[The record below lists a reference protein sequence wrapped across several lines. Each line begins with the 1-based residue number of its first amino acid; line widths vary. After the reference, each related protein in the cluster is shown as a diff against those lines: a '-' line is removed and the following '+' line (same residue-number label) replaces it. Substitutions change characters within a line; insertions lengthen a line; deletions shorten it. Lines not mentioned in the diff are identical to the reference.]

1 MKLVT
6 ELKELK
12 QLNKL
17 TNSEIQVVDYLLDY
31 PQEIAKLS
39 SRQLATLTHTS
50 AATVVR
56 VCQKV
61 GMSGYGEFKLKYLQ
75 EISQTPRHINRENPI
90 TSNESIHTILNK
102 VAALKM
108 TAIEETKKGIDLDQ
122 LTRVAKLLNHST
134 FIDLYAF
141 DNNLHLAK
149 YAAANFLYAGK
160 NSAIQD
166 GSNAQFM
173 QAMVSGEGHVA
184 MMISRTGENVM
195 LARIAKLLQ
204 EKNIPIIMITES
216 KNSTLA
222 GLSTEHLYVYNVHR
236 FSDMGTLLFQTSAE
250 YIFELLFAILF
261 SQNFENSIRQNKRYE
276 EINEYH
282 DLYKKFL

>member
-108 TAIEETKKGIDLDQ
+108 TAIEETKKGIDLD
-122 LTRVAKLLNHST
+122 
-134 FIDLYAF
+134 
-141 DNNLHLAK
+141 
-149 YAAANFLYAGK
+149 
-160 NSAIQD
+160 
-166 GSNAQFM
+166 
-173 QAMVSGEGHVA
+173 
-184 MMISRTGENVM
+184 
-195 LARIAKLLQ
+195 
-204 EKNIPIIMITES
+204 
-216 KNSTLA
+216 
-222 GLSTEHLYVYNVHR
+222 
-236 FSDMGTLLFQTSAE
+236 
-250 YIFELLFAILF
+250 
-261 SQNFENSIRQNKRYE
+261 
-276 EINEYH
+276 
-282 DLYKKFL
+282 